1 MFNTHAHTHTHTED
15 RYCTRASRQITEE
28 LKQRHVVIAIKALVT
43 SLANKM
49 S

>member
-1 MFNTHAHTHTHTED
+1 MFNTHPHTHMED

-28 LKQRHVVIAIKALVT
+28 LKQCHVVIAIKALVT